1 MSNAAGCG
9 IAYSELMH
17 IDYKILNALVLGS
30 MQWRETEININKSIL
45 HNIAGKIAQAN
56 HGSKNFEKKIK
67 DVDLTSRL
75 RIEDNGNCI
84 NKKQIETL
92 ERIRKQY
99 GIDLTEEV

>member
-1 MSNAAGCG
+1 MN
-9 IAYSELMH
+9 M
-17 IDYKILNALVLGS
+17 DYKILNAFMLGS
-30 MQWRETEININKSIL
+30 MQWRETEMNINKSIL

-67 DVDLTSRL
+67 DIDLTSRL
-75 RIEDNGNCI
+75 KLENNSNSV

>member
-17 IDYKILNALVLGS
+17 IDYKILNAFVLGS
-30 MQWRETEININKSIL
+30 MQWRETEMNINKSIL

-75 RIEDNGNCI
+75 RTENNNSI
-84 NKKQIETL
+84 NKKQVETL